1 MKKIVCFSA
10 ILFSGMMMTTSVSAI
25 GDTDA
30 SGFVD
35 ALDAANVLIRAAEIG
50 AGSPAVSEEFTLM
63 DVNCD
68 NEISAV
74 DASVMLK
81 FAAQAGS
88 SENQPDFTEYIALRT
103 APAEYDG
110 AQYVSMMFGDIYR
123 TFTGDTV
130 SRSAYTSFLITSP
143 KELEAFVE
151 QMHEVG
157 EYFSTRTFTDAT
169 EEHGVPLTSTVAKY
183 DEAWFREHDLI
194 MVIAIEGA
202 TKYYHNVRGI
212 TENEDGSWT
221 VNIDRIVPMASEQTI
236 PSFAIFVETNKAVEF
251 ASSVNVEMTNIFVEH

>member
-1 MKKIVCFSA
+1 MKKIVCFGTILLSA
-10 ILFSGMMMTTSVSAI
+10 MMMTTSVCAI

-50 AGSPAVSEEFTLM
+50 AGSPALSEEFTLM

-81 FAAQAGS
+81 YAAQAGS
-88 SENQPDFTEYIALRT
+88 SKNQPDFTEYIALRT
-103 APAEYDG
+103 APAEYDS
-110 AQYVSMMFGDIYR
+110 AQYVSMMFGDIY
-123 TFTGDTV
+123 TV
-130 SRSAYTSFLITSP
+130 FFDDDADYDPRSFLITSP
-143 KELEAFVE
+143 ADLDAFVKT
-151 QMHEVG
+151 MNGISDGFWTRRSTDG
-157 EYFSTRTFTDAT
+157 ENEWD
-169 EEHGVPLTSTVAKY
+169 VPIEDTAAKY

-194 MVIAIEGA
+194 IVIALEPA

-251 ASSVNVEMTNIFVEH
+251 ASSVNVEMTNISVER